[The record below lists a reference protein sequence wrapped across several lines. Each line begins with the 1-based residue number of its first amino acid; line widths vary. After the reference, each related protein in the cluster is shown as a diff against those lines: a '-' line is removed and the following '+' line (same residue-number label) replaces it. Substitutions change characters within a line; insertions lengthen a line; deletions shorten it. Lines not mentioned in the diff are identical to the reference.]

1 MIETTRKRS
10 NSNGNKLGRK
20 AKCQKRNVLHIEKL
34 YKEEILFQKF
44 RKIKQL
50 TL

>member
-20 AKCQKRNVLHIEKL
+20 AKCQKK
-34 YKEEILFQKF
+34 KCSAW
-44 RKIKQL
+44 RKII
-50 TL
+50 